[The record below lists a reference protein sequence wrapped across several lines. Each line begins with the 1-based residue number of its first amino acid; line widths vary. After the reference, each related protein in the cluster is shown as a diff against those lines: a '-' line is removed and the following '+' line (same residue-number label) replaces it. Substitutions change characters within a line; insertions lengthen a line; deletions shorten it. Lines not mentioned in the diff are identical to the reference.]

1 MTLKDEL
8 KKKCKYKYQQNLGEP
23 SVCNNGIGVQLSFKL
38 SEESELF
45 SIKDES
51 VNQIVF
57 QYSILNPLKA
67 LDLAREIQEYAMYC
81 IEEYEKNP
89 QYCVCCDGAILRNDD
104 GSFELM
110 TLKEAQRLQKDM
122 RLIAFENEWTVR
134 PLSYY
139 EFYNEFSE
147 N

>member
-1 MTLKDEL
+1 MSLKNEL

-23 SVCNNGIGVQLSFKL
+23 SVCNNGIGVQLSFDL

-67 LDLAREIQEYAMYC
+67 LELAREIQEYAMYC

-104 GSFELM
+104 GTLDYLTLSDAIALM
-110 TLKEAQRLQKDM
+110 NNMKKCSPSND
-122 RLIAFENEWTVR
+122 WCVR
-134 PLSYY
+134 PLSYV
-139 EFYNEFSE
+139 EFCEKYD
-147 N
+147 

>member
-23 SVCNNGIGVQLSFKL
+23 SVCNNGLGVQLSFGL

-57 QYSILNPLKA
+57 QYATLSPLKA
-67 LDLAREIQEYAMYC
+67 LDLAREIHEYAMYC
-81 IEEYEKNP
+81 IEEYEKDP
-89 QYCVCCDGAILRNDD
+89 CYCICFNGEKLREDD
-104 GSFELM
+104 GSLIYFT
-110 TLKEAQRLQKDM
+110 TLSEAIESCESTKKCCPGYD
-122 RLIAFENEWTVR
+122 WVVR
-134 PLSYY
+134 PLSYVEY
-139 EFYNEFSE
+139 FEEIE
-147 N
+147 

>member
-1 MTLKDEL
+1 MSLKNEL
-8 KKKCKYKYQQNLGEP
+8 KKKCQYKYQQNLGEP
-23 SVCNNGIGVQLSFKL
+23 SVCNNGLGVQLSFEL

-81 IEEYEKNP
+81 IEEYEKDP

-104 GSFELM
+104 GTLDYLTLSDAIALM
-110 TLKEAQRLQKDM
+110 NNMKKCSPSND
-122 RLIAFENEWTVR
+122 WCVR
-134 PLSYY
+134 PLSYVEFCEEY
-139 EFYNEFSE
+139 E
-147 N
+147 